1 MRSGS
6 FQNLEYFKYLIWLS
20 YFNDPKKIIVNGRWT
35 YEVDGKRNS
44 TFGLEMR

>member
-1 MRSGS
+1 MI
-6 FQNLEYFKYLIWLS
+6 L
-20 YFNDPKKIIVNGRWT
+20 KKFLVNGRWT